1 MQCFFFGFSVLR
13 FCVEIYQNLN
23 LFCKGSMVSLRACL
37 HLEGLMPCII
47 CYPSEVAGDAGFSAL
62 CVHPAAG
69 CETSSQP
76 NFSQISSA
84 SLLPERPKS
93 VHRQFPLG

>member
-1 MQCFFFGFSVLR
+1 
-13 FCVEIYQNLN
+13 
-23 LFCKGSMVSLRACL
+23 
-37 HLEGLMPCII
+37 MPCII

-84 SLLPERPKS
+84 SLLPETQKCSPP
-93 VHRQFPLG
+93 VPLRLGGYEEN